1 MNFYFPLLGLTPSFT
16 SERLVSTPFTLSR
29 RLRKAN
35 LPDLST
41 LGAKHK
47 LHLPFQFAD
56 ALLTGCLLELCVDAP
71 SLDVAKRHVSQL
83 RIGLYLNGISPFIVP
98 FAASHS
104 SDEYAGIS
112 SRDRP
117 SLAARLPPELQSG
130 PKSEDIQVEMWPHE
144 LSFSFIYL
152 EEKAHISES
161 AFEQAAE
168 SAKTWKIIEGRQK
181 ELVAFREAAE
191 SAPMLMSASQSYLHI
206 WCGLEALFPKVGSE
220 LAFRLSIYLAQLVD
234 TSGDRRSY
242 HARFKKSYDIR
253 SKIAHGSRNSIT
265 HEEWEEA
272 WNLLIGAGKAILIRK
287 ELPSDDALLS
297 DLLQPSSMM
306 IKE

>member
-1 MNFYFPLLGLTPSFT
+1 MKFYFPLLGLTPSFT
-16 SERLVSTPFTLSR
+16 SERLVRAPFTLSR

-56 ALLTGCLLELCVDAP
+56 ALLTGCHLELCVDAP

-104 SDEYAGIS
+104 SEEYAGIS

-152 EEKAHISES
+152 EEKAQISES

-168 SAKTWKIIEGRQK
+168 SATTWKIMEGRQK

-220 LAFRLSIYLAQLVD
+220 LSFRLSIYLAQLVD
-234 TSGDRRSY
+234 ATGDRRSY
-242 HARFKKSYDIR
+242 HSRFKKSYDIR
-253 SKIAHGSRNSIT
+253 SKIAHGSRNNIT

-272 WNLLIGAGKAILIRK
+272 WNLLIEAGKAILIRR

-297 DLLQPSSMM
+297 DLLQPSSMI